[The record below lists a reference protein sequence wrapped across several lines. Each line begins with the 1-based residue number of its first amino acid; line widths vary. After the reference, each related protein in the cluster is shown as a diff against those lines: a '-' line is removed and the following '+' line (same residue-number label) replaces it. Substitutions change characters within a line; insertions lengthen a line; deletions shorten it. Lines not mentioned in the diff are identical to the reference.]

1 MSIASLTNS
10 SSYVS
15 GQSYTLDQLSAG
27 TKAIVRSISFRD
39 KKLGNK
45 LLAMGIVA
53 GTIIE
58 ILRFAPLG
66 DPIKIRALGYKL
78 SLRLSEAE
86 SVEVSPLLS

>member
-1 MSIASLTNS
+1 MNKTSVIN
-10 SSYVS
+10 
-15 GQSYTLDQLSAG
+15 SYTLNQLHAG
-27 TKAIVRSISFRD
+27 TKAVVRCISCRD

-58 ILRFAPLG
+58 VLRIAPLG
-66 DPIKIRALGYKL
+66 DPMKIKALGYNL

-86 SVEVSPLLS
+86 SVEVLPL